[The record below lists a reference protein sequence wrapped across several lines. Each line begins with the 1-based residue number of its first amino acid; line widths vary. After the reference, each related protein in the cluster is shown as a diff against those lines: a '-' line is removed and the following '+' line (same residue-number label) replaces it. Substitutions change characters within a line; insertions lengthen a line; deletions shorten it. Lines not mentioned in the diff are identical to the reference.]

1 MSTPKIY
8 AAVIGALKPSL
19 CDGATHLDIGA
30 GRGELIREMAGT
42 RKVTSYACDF
52 HVERFDASIPCEQV
66 NLNAELLP
74 YHDEQFDIVTCS
86 EVIEHLENYR
96 GLLREAFRVSKIG
109 ATVVFT
115 TPNVLN
121 MRSRVRYFFA
131 GFANLFGPLPV
142 RNDKLYST
150 DGHITPI
157 PFFYLAHALLDAGFD
172 DVKLRIDKAQR
183 TSVVLATLF
192 WPIIAI
198 GRFRF
203 MRRERKRFG
212 TITAEN
218 GGLVATH
225 FLWPILVGRT
235 IVVSARKMEDPATNI
250 VPIKKPLRAN
260 MGDAAGFADLV

>member
-121 MRSRVRYFFA
+121 MRSRVRYFLS

-157 PFFYLAHALLDAGFD
+157 PFFYLAHSLLDAGFD
-172 DVKLRIDKAQR
+172 DVKLQIDKAQR
-183 TSVVLATLF
+183 TSVILAMLF

-218 GGLVATH
+218 KSIVETH
-225 FLWPILVGRT
+225 FLWPTLVGRT
-235 IVVSARKMEDPATNI
+235 IVVSARKIT
-250 VPIKKPLRAN
+250 
-260 MGDAAGFADLV
+260 DA